1 MKVAIVKTSFNTKN
15 KPWPVWVEYCE
26 KKGIDYKIVDPYN
39 TNIISEVKDCDVFMW
54 HHSQTN
60 YRDLLFANQL
70 LFSLQQA
77 GKTVY
82 PDFNSNWHFDDKVG
96 QKYLLE
102 SIDAPLV
109 KSYAFY
115 DKETALEWA
124 GQTSYPKVFKLR
136 CGAAGSNVK
145 LVHSYG
151 ECKRIIQQAFGKG
164 FPPFDAKNH
173 YRETLRK
180 YKEHKVG
187 LKAMLGAVTLFV
199 NPPKEYGFIKDEK
212 GYVYFQDFM
221 PNNTYDTRVIVI
233 NGKYACAERR
243 MTRKGDFR
251 ASGSGEFSFDGI
263 DTNIVKIAF
272 TVAKKLKMQSVAF
285 DFVYDA
291 DHCPKI
297 VEICFGF
304 GTKGISQSKGYWTDD
319 MEWHPSEKVSFY
331 EWIIEDVLSNHHV

>member
-1 MKVAIVKTSFNTKN
+1 MKVAIVKTSSNTKN
-15 KPWPVWVEYCE
+15 KAWPVWVEYCE
-26 KKGIDYKIVDPYN
+26 KKGIEYRIVNPYD
-39 TNIISEVKDCDVFMW
+39 TDVISEVKDCDVFMW

-109 KSYAFY
+109 KSYVFY
-115 DKETALEWA
+115 DKEKALEWA
-124 GQTSYPKVFKLR
+124 EQTSYPKVFKLR

-145 LVHSYG
+145 LVHSYQ
-151 ECKRIIQQAFGKG
+151 ECKGLIQQAFGKG
-164 FPPFDAKNH
+164 FPPFDAMNYQK
-173 YRETLRK
+173 EAIRK

-187 LKAMLGAVTLFV
+187 FKTLLGSVTKFV
-199 NPPKEYGFIKDEK
+199 NPPKEYAYIKDEK
-212 GYVYFQDFM
+212 GYAYFQDFM

-233 NGKYACAERR
+233 HGKYACAERR

-251 ASGSGEFSFDGI
+251 ASGSGEFSFDGV

-272 TVAKKLKMQSVAF
+272 EVAQKLKMQSVAF

-291 DHCPKI
+291 DLRPKI

-304 GTKGISQSKGYWTDD
+304 GNKGISQSQGYWTND
-319 MEWHPSEKVSFY
+319 MEWHPCEKVPFY
-331 EWIIEDVLSNHHV
+331 EWIIEGVLSNNHF